1 MQEKLMQCVMVL
13 TRLHRNW
20 MRMLQGASGNIA
32 AYGKLTGTYTK

>member
-20 MRMLQGASGNIA
+20 MRMLQERVEI
-32 AYGKLTGTYTK
+32 